1 MAHDFPTLIGG
12 FYKVMKRCCTHTL
25 HDITMYHL
33 ILNLVTL
40 TDDLPLWLNP
50 LLKSCVKVRPYL
62 NPQRLRGLYVDD
74 R

>member
-1 MAHDFPTLIGG
+1 
-12 FYKVMKRCCTHTL
+12 
-25 HDITMYHL
+25 MYHL